1 LVSSGSSKRSKT
13 NKVDA
18 SSLVTLAPCLLWCV
32 CCRNDYK
39 ESERKKL
46 AGLIQGIAADVNA
59 KAGRQRM
66 IVLDLQVRQVQVQL
80 QLQQALAAE
89 ITSTTAGCRM
99 HSPHLY

>member
-1 LVSSGSSKRSKT
+1 MCTAAARCLVSSGSSKRSKT

-18 SSLVTLAPCLLWCV
+18 SSLVTLARPCLLWCV
-32 CCRNDYK
+32 CCRSDYK

-66 IVLDLQVRQVQVQL
+66 IVLDLQVRQVQVQ
-80 QLQQALAAE
+80 Q
-89 ITSTTAGCRM
+89 
-99 HSPHLY
+99 